1 MAFPTSPTNG
11 QQATVN
17 GITYQYASV
26 GKLWTR
32 VVGSLSTISNGTSNV
47 VITANSN
54 VSIGVG
60 GTSNI
65 AVFSTA
71 GANITGYVT
80 ATGNVVAG
88 NIDVKNAGSVRWYDS
103 DNSSYVAFKPPNSVP
118 ANLTWTLPQIDG
130 TSGQLLTT
138 DGAATLSWSDGT
150 GAGSSQGGF
159 FNSTL
164 NQFPGSVGNADYGNG
179 ETYVGQAQSFDAFGV
194 NLINNYDNMDPSG
207 ALLSWDLGS
216 VV

>member
-17 GITYQYASV
+17 GITYQYASA

-65 AVFSTA
+65 AVFSTS
-71 GANITGYVT
+71 GANITGQVA
-80 ATGNVVAG
+80 ATGNVSGG

-103 DNSSYVAFKPPNSVP
+103 DNSSYVAFKSPSSVGSSI
-118 ANLTWTLPQIDG
+118 TWTLPQIDG
-130 TSGQLLTT
+130 SDGQLLTT
-138 DGAATLSWSDGT
+138 NGSGLLSWS
-150 GAGSSQGGF
+150 AGGGSGPTQGGF

-164 NQFPGSVGNADYGNG
+164 NAFPGSTGNADYGNG
-179 ETYVGQAQSFDAFGV
+179 ETYVGQAQSLDAFGV

-207 ALLSWDLGS
+207 ALLSWDLGL